1 MTGKSWILWKKKR
14 KSIKY
19 AIKAVC
25 FIVNLHKMKASK
37 NLTFGLD
44 ADFLKS
50 AFLSIDG
57 IDICDIMLSE
67 VIFEFQLKRMEIS
80 EYVR

>member
-1 MTGKSWILWKKKR
+1 M
-14 KSIKY
+14 
-19 AIKAVC
+19 
-25 FIVNLHKMKASK
+25 HKMKASK

-67 VIFEFQLKRMEIS
+67 VNFEFQLKRMEIS